1 MTLGDGEINSRGA
14 KSSKM
19 GGSLKNNNNNSQDPL
34 GKSHIRDIRMIGGN
48 LIFMDVMRAFP
59 RLDKI
64 QMSKNLKRAPYNS
77 HEIYFKIVC
86 TLTE

>member
-34 GKSHIRDIRMIGGN
+34 GKSHNRHIRMIGGN
-48 LIFMDVMRAFP
+48 LNFLDVMRAFP
-59 RLDKI
+59 
-64 QMSKNLKRAPYNS
+64 
-77 HEIYFKIVC
+77 
-86 TLTE
+86 